1 MSSVR
6 AGLTGRVPHPTL
18 PARHSNPA
26 RTIMNQAEQASKAE
40 AFRALHRGPRLLLLP
55 NAWDAMSARIVASEG
70 FPAIAT
76 TSGGVAWALGYP
88 DGEAAPWDE
97 VVAATARIARAV
109 SVPVTAD
116 IETGY
121 GDTPEAVARSI
132 GDIIGA
138 GAVGVN
144 LEDGLRSGAA
154 PIRTVDDMVAR
165 IRAAR
170 EAARAAD
177 VPIVINAR
185 TDLYLKNIGDE
196 QSRFDE
202 AVVRARAYF
211 AAGADCFYPITLRDA
226 ETIGRLVRALN
237 APVNIGGVRAGFP
250 NVAELEA
257 LGVRRASTAT
267 AVPLLVTDA
276 IRAIAGELYETGRFD
291 TLKPVISH
299 PEAQQLFGPRKSG

>member
-1 MSSVR
+1 MS
-6 AGLTGRVPHPTL
+6 T
-18 PARHSNPA
+18 
-26 RTIMNQAEQASKAE
+26 AEQAAKAE
-40 AFRALHRGPRLLLLP
+40 AFRALHRGPRLLLMA
-55 NAWDAMSARIVASEG
+55 NAWDAVSARIFEAEG
-70 FPAIAT
+70 FAAVAT
-76 TSGGVAWALGYP
+76 TSGGVSWAIGYP

-97 VVAATARIARAV
+97 VVEQTARIARAV
-109 SVPVTAD
+109 AVPVTAD
-116 IETGY
+116 IEAGF

-144 LEDGLRSGAA
+144 LEDGVRGGPAPLRS
-154 PIRTVDDMVAR
+154 VEDMVAR

-170 EAARAAD
+170 EAARAAG

-185 TDLYLKNIGDE
+185 TDLYLKHIGDE

-202 AVVRARAYF
+202 AVTRARAYL

-226 ETIGRLVRALN
+226 DTIGRLVRAVN

-250 NVAELEA
+250 NIAELEA

-267 AVPLLVTDA
+267 ALTLMVVDA
-276 IRAIAGELYETGRFD
+276 IRSMTGELYETGRFD
-291 TLKPVISH
+291 GLKPTITH
-299 PEAQQLFGPRKSG
+299 PEAQQLFGPKKPA